1 MLRGFPALL
10 QEHQNM
16 LSLFC
21 QIRSFYF
28 LCSRF
33 VFSQFE
39 FRKADI
45 FQHIS
50 KICFAQDQFRLFFFS
65 GLHRKMIKIR
75 ENISVGKSV
84 GCDDTVASLFQI
96 SFQYTVFPRKIAQT
110 QGCIHSVFQF
120 SHGPVLEILPY
131 RTVS

>member
-1 MLRGFPALL
+1 
-10 QEHQNM
+10 M
-16 LSLFC
+16 LSFFC
-21 QIRSFYF
+21 QIGSFYF

-33 VFSQFE
+33 IFSQFE

-50 KICFAQDQFRLFFFS
+50 KICFAQDQFRLFFLS

-75 ENISVGKSV
+75 ENISIGKSV
-84 GCDDTVASLFQI
+84 GCDDTVASLFQVH
-96 SFQYTVFPRKIAQT
+96 FQYPVLPWEIAQT
-110 QGCIHSVFQF
+110 QGSIHSFFQF

-131 RTVS
+131 GIVS